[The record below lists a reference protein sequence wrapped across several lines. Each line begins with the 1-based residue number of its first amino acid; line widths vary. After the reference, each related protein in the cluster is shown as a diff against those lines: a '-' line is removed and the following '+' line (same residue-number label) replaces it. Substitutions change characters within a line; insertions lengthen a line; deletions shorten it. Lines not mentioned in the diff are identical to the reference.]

1 MQQGTTPG
9 EVRPQAV
16 QRAIDAIGS
25 ALALA
30 MYLGVTPADLLNWMS
45 GGEQIPERHFLRMV
59 DIICDDLGQ
68 VERRAFE
75 AARRATFSTADWL
88 RVR

>member
-1 MQQGTTPG
+1 MQGRITSA
-9 EVRPQAV
+9 ELRPQAV

-30 MYLGVTPADLLNWMS
+30 TYLSVTPADLLNWMS
-45 GGEQIPERHFLRMV
+45 SSEQIPEPHFLRIV
-59 DIICDDLGQ
+59 DIICDDLGP

-75 AARRATFSTADWL
+75 AARRATFSPADWL